1 MKISDW
7 KEIKFN
13 YQNKKIY
20 IYLREAITRNSKT
33 GSACIVYVIGEGSII
48 FESSESKK
56 WNSWQVDSWGEVLR
70 EGESD
75 EQRDRKKN

>member
-1 MKISDW
+1 LKRNKIQLS
-7 KEIKFN
+7 KQKN
-13 YQNKKIY
+13 IY

-56 WNSWQVDSWGEVLR
+56 WNSWQVDFE
-70 EGESD
+70 E
-75 EQRDRKKN
+75 KF